1 MKRIVCVLIMITI
14 LIPSIALA
22 QERPHEK
29 NWVRGKVTAFT
40 KSSIT
45 IEGKRYRFEP
55 LMTITD
61 LDGNTLT
68 VRSLRSAEVV
78 KAFVLDKWVKKIVI
92 LVRRE

>member
-22 QERPHEK
+22 QEKPHEK
-29 NWVRGKVTAFT
+29 HWVKGKVTAFT
-40 KSSIT
+40 KRSIT
-45 IEGKRYRFEP
+45 IEGKGYRFEP

-61 LDGNTLT
+61 LEGNRLP
-68 VRSLRSAEVV
+68 VRALRSAEVV
-78 KAFVLDKWVKKIVI
+78 KAFVVDRWVKKIVI